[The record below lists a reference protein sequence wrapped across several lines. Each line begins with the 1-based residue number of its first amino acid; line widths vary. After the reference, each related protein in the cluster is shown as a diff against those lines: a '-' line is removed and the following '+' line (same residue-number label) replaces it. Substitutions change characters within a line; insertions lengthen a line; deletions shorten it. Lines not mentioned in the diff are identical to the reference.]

1 MYRFAHHVKLNFVG
15 SLNYSFEFKIR
26 YSEAEIYDSTIPNA
40 DRDRILQVDEF
51 GYLFIDGRKITN
63 NKDGIAVIYKSIF
76 TRPEEGYVDVTL
88 AINSDGS
95 VVVVKQMHSNNKVK
109 RLVGKLFG

>member
-1 MYRFAHHVKLNFVG
+1 MYRFTHHVKLNFIG

-26 YSEAEIYDSTIPNA
+26 YTEDEIYDSTIPNA
-40 DRDRILQVDEF
+40 DRDRIFQVDEF
-51 GYLFIDGRKITN
+51 GYLFIDGRRITN
-63 NKDGIAVIYKSIF
+63 NKDGIAVIYSSVF

-88 AINSDGS
+88 AINPNGG
-95 VVVVKQMHSNNKVK
+95 VVVVKQLHSNNMVK

>member
-15 SLNYSFEFKIR
+15 TLNYSFNFVIR
-26 YSEAEIYDSTIPNA
+26 YTEEELYDSTLPNA
-40 DRDRILQVDEF
+40 DRDRIFQVDEY

-63 NKDGIAVIYKSIF
+63 NKDGIAVIYSSIF

-88 AINSDGS
+88 AINPNGS
-95 VVVVKQMHSNNKVK
+95 VVVVKQSHANNAVK